1 MTRPLLV
8 VAHEA
13 TRTGA
18 PRVLL
23 DLMRFARGRI
33 TVPVAVRLEAEG
45 PLSRDL
51 RDLADTEIDLTAP
64 CAVLVNG
71 SAAAG
76 MFHGVQPGIPTMAYV
91 HEEQAALE
99 VLPKEC
105 IEALVDR
112 CDRVLSVSERSAATL
127 GELGVDP
134 SRIRVL
140 PPVVP
145 CTRADSHSRRHPD
158 AARPGARR
166 GPATR
171 VGMRR
176 SRVAQG
182 RRPVRRRCPAHP
194 SGCSCAVR
202 LGRSPAASVAR
213 LLDADTR
220 LCGLSEDL
228 MWLGELE
235 DVGPVLTAAQVL
247 VMTSREDPQPLVALE
262 AAAMGTATAGFA
274 VGGIADLQDAGAA
287 SAVPYPDTVALAR
300 EVTTLLSHPEQRGR
314 LACEAENRR
323 SEQHSIEVLGERFL
337 AELTDLIGSAGR

>member
-33 TVPVAVRLEAEG
+33 TVPVAVRLVAEG

-51 RDLADTEIDLTAP
+51 RDLADTEVDLVAP

-76 MFHGVQPGIPTMAYV
+76 MLHGVQPGTPTMAYV

-112 CDRVLSVSERSAATL
+112 CDRVLRVSERSAATL
-127 GELGVDP
+127 GELGIDA

-140 PPVVP
+140 PPAVP
-145 CTRADSHSRRHPD
+145 ARPRHPPPRTPD
-158 AARPGARR
+158 
-166 GPATR
+166 
-171 VGMRR
+171 
-176 SRVAQG
+176 
-182 RRPVRRRCPAHP
+182 
-194 SGCSCAVR
+194 SCATWDS
-202 LGRSPAASVAR
+202 SP
-213 LLDADTR
+213 
-220 LCGLSEDL
+220 
-228 MWLGELE
+228 
-235 DVGPVLTAAQVL
+235 
-247 VMTSREDPQPLVALE
+247 
-262 AAAMGTATAGFA
+262 
-274 VGGIADLQDAGAA
+274 
-287 SAVPYPDTVALAR
+287 
-300 EVTTLLSHPEQRGR
+300 
-314 LACEAENRR
+314 
-323 SEQHSIEVLGERFL
+323 
-337 AELTDLIGSAGR
+337 

>member
-23 DLMRFARGRI
+23 DLLRFARRRI
-33 TVPVAVRLEAEG
+33 TVPVAVQLAAGG

-51 RDLADTEIDLTAP
+51 RDLADTEVGLVAP

-76 MFHGVQPGIPTMAYV
+76 VLHGAQPGTPTMAYV

-99 VLPKEC
+99 VLPAEC
-105 IEALVDR
+105 IDALVNR

-145 CTRADSHSRRHPD
+145 ARQPIPTADVIRTLHDLGLD
-158 AARPGARR
+158 ADRQLVLGCGEAGWRKGADLFVDVARR
-166 GPATR
+166 IRTDVPAQF
-171 VGMRR
+171 
-176 SRVAQG
+176 AWAG
-182 RRPVRRRCPAHP
+182 RRPRAF
-194 SGCSCAVR
+194 
-202 LGRSPAASVAR
+202 AR

-220 LCGLSEDL
+220 LCGLSGDL
-228 MWLGELE
+228 TWLGELD
-235 DVGPVLTAAQVL
+235 DVGPLLTAAQVL

-287 SAVPYPDTVALAR
+287 LAVPYPDTVALAR

-323 SEQHSIEVLGERFL
+323 SEHHSIEVLGERFL
-337 AELTDLIGSAGR
+337 AELTNLIGSAGR